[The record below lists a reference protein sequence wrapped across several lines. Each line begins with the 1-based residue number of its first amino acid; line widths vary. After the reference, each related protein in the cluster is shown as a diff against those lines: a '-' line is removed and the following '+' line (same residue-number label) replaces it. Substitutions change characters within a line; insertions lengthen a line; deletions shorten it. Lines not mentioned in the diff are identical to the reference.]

1 MSELTV
7 NEIFFSI
14 QGESGFAGMPC
25 VFVRLTG
32 CNLRCVWCDTE
43 YAFYEGRQMSI
54 GEILQKVESF
64 DCKLVEVTGG
74 EPLAQ
79 EGVYDL
85 MTILCDSGFEVL
97 LETSGSISI
106 ANVDSRVRRIVDIK
120 CPGSGMVKENLWE
133 NIGFLT
139 PRDEV
144 KFVVGSKED
153 FNWAVDVIR
162 RYELEKK
169 CPILMSPVFGDVQPI
184 ELADWILQ
192 SRIPVRFQLQMHK
205 YIWEPEA
212 RGV

>member
-43 YAFYEGRQMSI
+43 YAFYEGRRMSI
-54 GEILQKVESF
+54 GEILGKVEAYS
-64 DCKLVEVTGG
+64 CKLVEVTGG

-85 MTILCDSGFEVL
+85 MTILCDRGFKVL

-106 ANVDSRVRRIVDIK
+106 VNVDSRVRRIVDIK

-153 FNWAVDVIR
+153 FDWAVDVIR
-162 RYELEKK
+162 RRELEKK
-169 CPILMSPVFGDVQPI
+169 CPILMLPVFGDVQPV